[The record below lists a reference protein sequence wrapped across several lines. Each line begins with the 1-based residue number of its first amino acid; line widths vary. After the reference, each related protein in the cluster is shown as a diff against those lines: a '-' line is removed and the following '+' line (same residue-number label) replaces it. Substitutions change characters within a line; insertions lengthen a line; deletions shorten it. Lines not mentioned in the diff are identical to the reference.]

1 MSSLTGRAV
10 ELGGTLDVSYWRRQ
24 AHEPT
29 AFAECIGTLAA
40 LDVEVVVEVG
50 PSAVLGPAVAGAW
63 PDSADAGRAPIVLS
77 SLQQGVSGS
86 TADSGFVAAVAKAYE
101 SGIDVSFT
109 GLFAGETRR
118 RISLPSYP
126 FQRRR
131 HWIKE
136 SSRAPR

>member
-1 MSSLTGRAV
+1 MRRDTGR
-10 ELGGTLDVSYWRRQ
+10 
-24 AHEPT
+24 
-29 AFAECIGTLAA
+29 

-50 PSAVLGPAVAGAW
+50 PRAVLGPAVAATW
-63 PDSADAGRAPIVLS
+63 LDSADARRVPVVLS
-77 SLQQGVSGS
+77 TLQQGVAAS
-86 TADSGFVAAVAKAYE
+86 TADSGFVAVVAKAYE

-131 HWIKE
+131 HWIE
-136 SSRAPR
+136 ASSRALK

>member
-1 MSSLTGRAV
+1 MPDGP
-10 ELGGTLDVSYWRRQ
+10 YWRRQ

-29 AFAECIGTLAA
+29 AFAECVRTLAA
-40 LDVEVVVEVG
+40 LDVAVVVEVG
-50 PSAVLGPAVAGAW
+50 PHAVLGPAVAGAW
-63 PDSADAGRAPIVLS
+63 PDARPAPVVLS
-77 SLQQGVSGS
+77 SLQQGAPAS

-131 HWIKE
+131 HWIKA
-136 SSRAPR
+136 SGRAPK